1 MSDNNKETNTNGIMI
16 DDSMGNVSFADEV
29 ISIIAG
35 LAASEIPGVAGMTGN
50 WTTGIQEILGV
61 KNLSKGVKVEVGKE
75 QAAIDVFCIINYG
88 ASIIDVARSIQEN
101 VKKEVENMTGLNVV
115 ECNVH
120 VQGIHFEKEA
130 PPAPPVSEPEPP
142 RVR

>member
-1 MSDNNKETNTNGIMI
+1 MSATNENNVSSITI

-50 WTTGIQEILGV
+50 WTSGIQEVLGV
-61 KNLSKGVKVEVGKE
+61 KNLSKGVRVEVGKE
-75 QAAIDVFCIINYG
+75 QAAIDIYCIINYG
-88 ASIIDVARSIQEN
+88 SSIIDVAQAVQQN

-130 PPAPPVSEPEPP
+130 PPPAPPAPVEPP
-142 RVR
+142 RVK